1 MAPIAQETNY
11 FRRIVCLG
19 GVLLGIV
26 VIACVGY
33 MLIEGWTWAEALYM
47 TVITI
52 STVGYGE
59 VRTLSDPGRLWT
71 AAVILGGVSLVAYT
85 LGVVTQMIVEGKL
98 YNVLGRRIMENKLRK
113 LKEHIIVCGF
123 GRISKILCLEL
134 DRADKSFIIV
144 EADAE
149 VAREATNMG
158 YLVILGNATEEEI
171 LRNARV
177 ESAEGLVSTISSD
190 AINVFITL
198 EARDLNPGIFIVNRS
213 YLLKNVKH
221 LQRAGADRVISP
233 DVDGG
238 HRMAQAVLRSAV
250 HEFLDLTHQ
259 QEAMELLIDEV
270 RVKERCPWIGRSI
283 AEADIRRRTGL
294 IIVAIKRGHE
304 EMIFNPPPETRILEG
319 DIFVTLGAGSH
330 QEMFEKL
337 MEA

>member
-1 MAPIAQETNY
+1 MVPEANY

-19 GVLLGIV
+19 GVLLGIIV
-26 VIACVGY
+26 VACVGY
-33 MLIEGWTWAEALYM
+33 MLIEGWTWTEALYM

-59 VRTLSDPGRLWT
+59 IHALSDPGRLWT
-71 AAVILGGVSLVAYT
+71 ATVILGGVSLVAYT
-85 LGVVTQMIVEGKL
+85 LGVVTQMIVEGRL
-98 YNVLGRRIMENKLRK
+98 YNVLGRKIMENKLRK

-134 DRADKSFIIV
+134 DRAEKSFIVV
-144 EADAE
+144 EEDPE
-149 VAREATNMG
+149 VAREASNMG
-158 YLVILGNATEEEI
+158 YLVIVGNATEEEI

-177 ESAEGLVSTISSD
+177 ENAEGLVSTISSD
-190 AINVFITL
+190 AVNVFITL

-213 YLLKNVKH
+213 YLHKNVKH

-250 HEFLDLTHQ
+250 HEFLDLTHRQ
-259 QEAMELLIDEV
+259 AAMELLIDEV

-319 DIFVTLGAGSH
+319 DTFVTLGAGSH